1 MHKITSTRTIRR
13 YAIGDLHGCISQA
26 REALEWCAADA
37 GNDSV
42 EAEIILLGDYVDKGP
57 DSRAVIDMLIAGPK
71 DDHVTWIALRGNHDD
86 LLQRV
91 WFDHAAEQGAAWWEY
106 GGQETMISY
115 GWDPLRHPV
124 PGHISEYVP
133 QAHADFLRSLPVM
146 YETDELIFVHAG
158 LRPGVTVADQSER
171 DLLWIRGAFLDHSHA
186 FGKPV
191 VHGHSPDRS
200 NPLSNEFRVSLDTA
214 CFGSGKL
221 AIARF
226 EPGEIGPTF
235 KVIRGRDI
243 ENALEEQ
250 DSYQLTL

>member
-1 MHKITSTRTIRR
+1 MHKIASNRKIRR

-37 GNDSV
+37 NNDGV
-42 EAEIILLGDYVDKGP
+42 EAEIILLGDYVDKGS
-57 DSRAVIDMLIAGPK
+57 DSRAVIDMLIAGPQH
-71 DDHVTWIALRGNHDD
+71 DHVTWIALRGNHDD

-91 WFDHAAEQGAAWWEY
+91 WFDHTDEQAAAWWEY

-115 GWDPLRHPV
+115 GWNPLHHPI
-124 PGHISEYVP
+124 PGQLSEYVP
-133 QAHADFLRSLPVM
+133 EAHAAFLRGLPVM
-146 YETDELIFVHAG
+146 YETDDLIFVHAG
-158 LRPGVTVADQSER
+158 LRPGVAVAEQSER
-171 DLLWIRGAFLDHSHA
+171 DLLWIRGAFLDHGHA

-191 VHGHSPDRS
+191 VHGHSPDRN

-221 AIARF
+221 AIACFR
-226 EPGEIGPTF
+226 PGEIVPTF
-235 KVIRGRDI
+235 KVIRGWDI

-250 DSYQLTL
+250 ETYQLTP